1 MKKNLLYSISI
12 LLCCLLITNTP
23 AAQAAM
29 IKTSATVP
37 DDAFYTALSQLLQ
50 KHVVEGQVN
59 YRSLQKDKGEL
70 QRLVQQIARYNVKG
84 ASAAERKAFYMNA
97 YNVLVLQQVLSH
109 YPLKSVMDVPGFFD
123 KQQFNV
129 AGERLTLNELEK
141 QKLLAPYRDARVHF
155 ALVCAAR
162 SCPPLLNKAY
172 TPAQVEAQLED
183 QAKRTLQSSTF
194 IKVQDSSKKVL
205 VSEIFKWYEQ
215 DFMQEAPSI
224 AAYINRYRQ
233 NNLPPGYRLAYYTY
247 NWDLNDSSD
256 R

>member
-1 MKKNLLYSISI
+1 MKKNLLYSISVF
-12 LLCCLLITNTP
+12 LCCLLMVNIP
-23 AAQAAM
+23 AKAAVSLT
-29 IKTSATVP
+29 KATVP

-50 KHVVEGQVN
+50 KHVTEGQVD
-59 YRSLQKDKGEL
+59 YRSLQIDKAEL
-70 QRLVQQIARYNVKG
+70 QRLVQQIARYDVKG
-84 ASAAERKAFYMNA
+84 APAAERKAFYMNA

-141 QKLLAPYRDARVHF
+141 QKLLAPYKDARVHF
-155 ALVCAAR
+155 ALVCAAK

-172 TPAQVEAQLED
+172 TPAQVEAQLEA
-183 QAKRTLQSSTF
+183 QARQTLQSPKF
-194 IKVQDSSKKVL
+194 IKVQDGGKKVL

-215 DFMQEAPSI
+215 DFLQEASSI
-224 AAYINRYRQ
+224 AAYINRFRQ
-233 NNLPPGYRLAYYTY
+233 HALPQGYRLGYYTY
-247 NWDLNDSSD
+247 SWDLNDSSG